1 MSAQNPSKRSRARKR
16 LPAVNADV
24 VQRHLA
30 AYFYAAYSD
39 CKCEACQLLRPIA
52 KEMLERLKK
61 GKEVS
66 QVG

>member
-1 MSAQNPSKRSRARKR
+1 MSAQAQPKKRRAKRR
-16 LPAVNADV
+16 LPQVNADV

-61 GKEVS
+61 GGEVS
-66 QVG
+66 ETG